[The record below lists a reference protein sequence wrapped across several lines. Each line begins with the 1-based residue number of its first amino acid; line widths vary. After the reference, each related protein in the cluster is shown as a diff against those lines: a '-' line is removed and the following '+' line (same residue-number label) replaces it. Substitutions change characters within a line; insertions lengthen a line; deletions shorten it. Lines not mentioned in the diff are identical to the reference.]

1 MKAKWLIESLVFE
14 ENETELLASLAKY
27 DIIYKSLDEEEE
39 QKLKEGLLYASFPSN
54 EFRNMKKNY
63 LDFFDDDDCVVIR
76 GSIQFC
82 DMIRKEAK
90 WIPGVYCNWD
100 AFRCINYYPKFKSEL
115 LNGDEYM
122 ILPYG
127 DLLRQKEFIFK
138 TFGQSNTVFIRP
150 DAGNKIF
157 TGQAVQKEHF
167 ERDLETLGFYDVPD
181 NELCII
187 TYPVNVVAE
196 YRFVVV
202 GDKVIAGSEYRPTRK
217 EIANG
222 GDAVWAYAQEVVD
235 SLDYSPDRVWSLD
248 VCRTKSGRTKV
259 LEIGS
264 FSCAGMYMCNND
276 AIVEHVSRAA
286 VDEWE
291 EYRVPDMV
299 NDVVFEDCNTGRIAS
314 DRYREDKSY

>member
-100 AFRCINYYPKFKSEL
+100 AFRCVNYYPKFKSEL

-202 GDKVIAGSEYRPTRK
+202 GDKVIAGSKYRPTRTELGEEAETWK
-217 EIANG
+217 
-222 GDAVWAYAQEVVD
+222 YAQGVVD

-291 EYRVPDMV
+291 EYQD
-299 NDVVFEDCNTGRIAS
+299 NGTAKISSG
-314 DRYREDKSY
+314 RYREDKSY